1 MERDAFMAFF
11 RDDERLQT
19 LTADDRIEIFSQ
31 ILTGSSDFTK
41 ELIDSVLED
50 YGVTLLRT
58 VKEDWADEN
67 ILSEKQDR
75 K

>member
-1 MERDAFMAFF
+1 MDRIAFMAFF

-50 YGVTLLRT
+50 YGVTHLRT
-58 VKEDWADEN
+58 VEEG
-67 ILSEKQDR
+67 
-75 K
+75 